1 MRDREELLLLLLI
14 IRIHINDTCNLV
26 PRLCSPLHLQ
36 HAEQEDEH
44 SIHSYIHAF
53 CVVVSTSYSVLPRIL
68 QSSVF
73 FKAVILSNNDMTD
86 IILLT
91 DPIYTL

>member
-1 MRDREELLLLLLI
+1 MI
-14 IRIHINDTCNLV
+14 LV
-26 PRLCSPLHLQ
+26 TLFPDYAH
-36 HAEQEDEH
+36 H
-44 SIHSYIHAF
+44 SISNMPNRKMNTAFIHTF
-53 CVVVSTSYSVLPRIL
+53 MHFRVVVSTSYSVLPRIL

>member
-1 MRDREELLLLLLI
+1 MRDRKELLLLLLI

-44 SIHSYIHAF
+44 SIHSYTPNTGPPGQTKYLIIDG
-53 CVVVSTSYSVLPRIL
+53 VTVS
-68 QSSVF
+68 
-73 FKAVILSNNDMTD
+73 
-86 IILLT
+86 
-91 DPIYTL
+91 

>member
-1 MRDREELLLLLLI
+1 MRDRKELLLLLLI

-26 PRLCSPLHLQ
+26 PRLPLHLQ

-73 FKAVILSNNDMTD
+73 FKAVILENSESCSLIM
-86 IILLT
+86 
-91 DPIYTL
+91 

>member
-1 MRDREELLLLLLI
+1 VRDREELLLLLLI

-44 SIHSYIHAF
+44 SIHSYIHALPCRRVYIIFCAPSYTTKF
-53 CVVVSTSYSVLPRIL
+53 CVL
-68 QSSVF
+68 QGSHSEQ
-73 FKAVILSNNDMTD
+73 
-86 IILLT
+86 
-91 DPIYTL
+91 